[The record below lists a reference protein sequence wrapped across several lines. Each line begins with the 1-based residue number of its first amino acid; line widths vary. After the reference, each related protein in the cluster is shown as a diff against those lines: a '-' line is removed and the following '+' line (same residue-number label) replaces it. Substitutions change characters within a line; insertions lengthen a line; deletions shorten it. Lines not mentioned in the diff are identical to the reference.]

1 MPFRALLLVVF
12 GLLSSVGLAAAQ
24 TAAETT
30 PSTPPPASALEAM
43 EDAQPGDHWTY
54 EVRDEITGD
63 LKSTLIQ
70 TVTDVSA
77 TEIGIRVTVLGNPGN
92 GFLTFDRGWSL
103 KNNGTWRYSP
113 SDGTGISGP
122 LSVGKTWPV
131 KSTDTNTSASTSFK
145 RSGTSKVAGKESVT
159 TKAGTFDSYKIE
171 MSFQGLNTKDPTR
184 KVQMVQTTWYA
195 PEVDHW
201 VKRISETRIDG
212 RVHDK
217 SSMELIEYGRR

>member
-1 MPFRALLLVVF
+1 MSCRALLAIF
-12 GLLSSVGLAAAQ
+12 SLLASLGVAAAQ
-24 TAAETT
+24 TPTETA
-30 PSTPPPASALEAM
+30 PPTPPPANASEAM

-54 EVRDEITGD
+54 EIRDEITGD

-77 TEIGIRVTVLGNPGN
+77 TEIGIRVTVLGNPST
-92 GFLTFDRGWSL
+92 GFLTFDRGWGL
-103 KNNGTWRYSP
+103 KNNGTWRYTP
-113 SDGTGISGP
+113 SDGTGISAP
-122 LSVGKTWPV
+122 LSVGKNWPV
-131 KSTDTNTSASTSFK
+131 KSTDTNTSAGTSFK
-145 RSGTSKVAGKESVT
+145 RSGTSKVAAKESVT

-171 MSFQGLNTKDPTR
+171 TSFQGLNTKDPTR

-195 PEVDHW
+195 PEIDHW
-201 VKRISETRIDG
+201 VKRTSETRIDG